1 MLNALFY
8 RYMDLQSPEPSG
20 IIDLTNFH
28 LTDGNYTKRKHVF
41 KLTTNSCVPGSPSI
55 TSIKSHERELLLQ
68 AESDHD
74 MKVWISVLGNVCRT
88 NSTSTMSSVSNY
100 NQQIITMNMFYNLK
114 FLGFFEWRCPDGRTT
129 NNACYSNSTLKY
141 R

>member
-1 MLNALFY
+1 MTYFFFICIKK
-8 RYMDLQSPEPSG
+8 QSPEPSG

-41 KLTTNSCVPGSPSI
+41 KLTTNSCPPGSPSI

-74 MKVWISVLGNVCRT
+74 MKEWMSVLGNVCRT
-88 NSTSTMSSVSNY
+88 NSSSMSSVS
-100 NQQIITMNMFYNLK
+100 IIYHYVVIFITKVNH
-114 FLGFFEWRCPDGRTT
+114 
-129 NNACYSNSTLKY
+129 
-141 R
+141 